1 MPHTSPTYSL
11 SLSSLSPSPS
21 TALFSSARYKSKLSR
36 KFTKPFA
43 TSRDWRKVYWIELI
57 HYSAVYHNARWPLSL
72 AFADQASSKH
82 SLESGTKRNRLT
94 YRLAALLCHKSFDEI
109 IIINKVLVQKLTG
122 VFKLWQESWWI
133 FIVKWLQSNLS
144 LDYSIY
150 INRLSYRLLAL
161 LWHKTFDYKKV

>member
-11 SLSSLSPSPS
+11 SLSLHSLLLPRLLSFSPLVTRQCCLENSQNPS
-21 TALFSSARYKSKLSR
+21 KRVEIDVKC
-36 KFTKPFA
+36 
-43 TSRDWRKVYWIELI
+43 IELNWFTI
-57 HYSAVYHNARWPLSL
+57 QLSIIMLADLYRWPSQTK
-72 AFADQASSKH
+72 QAGKH

-94 YRLAALLCHKSFDEI
+94 YRLAALLCHKTFDE

-144 LDYSIY
+144 LCA
-150 INRLSYRLLAL
+150 INRY
-161 LWHKTFDYKKV
+161 